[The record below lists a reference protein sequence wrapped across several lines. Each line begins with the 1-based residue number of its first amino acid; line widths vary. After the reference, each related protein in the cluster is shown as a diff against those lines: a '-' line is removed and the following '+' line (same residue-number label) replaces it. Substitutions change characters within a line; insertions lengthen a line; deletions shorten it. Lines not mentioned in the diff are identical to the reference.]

1 MSCAYK
7 PSSSTESFSRLQ
19 TGVTGGQCM
28 GGFGNSTYAG
38 GARVYPYDCGYSVFI
53 PKQPGPG
60 FSGTLFEDT
69 TTWMKPYL
77 QAVTA
82 AVNQETRS
90 GYPRSS
96 YVPLSEATRLPP
108 QFQLC
113 NQ

>member
-19 TGVTGGQCM
+19 TGTSGGCP

-53 PKQPGPG
+53 PQQPGPG
-60 FSGTLFEDT
+60 FSNTLFENT
-69 TTWMKPYL
+69 TTWMKPYVSSVGM
-77 QAVTA
+77 AVS
-82 AVNQETRS
+82 QETRS

-96 YVPLSEATRLPP
+96 YVPLADATHLPP